1 MRGPGRSP
9 YRGGLRR
16 GSQFAGLWSPAAFHE
31 IVIAGTYT
39 RNNQIYR
46 VFMPR
51 HPSRVIRRGNQSTEG
66 GSEII
71 RTALAVAL
79 LGFGATALLAQ
90 GDPIAARKALMK
102 ANGDQNR
109 VATEMLEGKRPFNL
123 DEAKKVLATFAE
135 AGEKAPALFPDDSK
149 TGGDTAALPPIWEN
163 KADFN
168 AKLAKFASD
177 SKAAMDASK
186 DLDSFKIQIT
196 EVRKNCGGCHQTYRK
211 RTS

>member
-1 MRGPGRSP
+1 MIRIV
-9 YRGGLRR
+9 L
-16 GSQFAGLWSPAAFHE
+16 AA
-31 IVIAGTYT
+31 
-39 RNNQIYR
+39 
-46 VFMPR
+46 
-51 HPSRVIRRGNQSTEG
+51 
-66 GSEII
+66 
-71 RTALAVAL
+71 AVAA
-79 LGFGATALLAQ
+79 LGVTAVVAQ

-109 VATEMLEGKRPFNL
+109 VATDMLEAKRPFNL
-123 DEAKKVLATFAE
+123 DDAKKVFATFAE

-168 AKLAKFASD
+168 ARLAKFASEA
-177 SKAAMDASK
+177 KAAMDSTK